1 MDSLESTGST
11 TGSGPDA
18 QTPVKTTIA
27 LVQGDAAGVGP
38 ELMTRLLALDEVR
51 ERANILIVSDARV
64 FRAGCE
70 VTGLEPPIREIAAVA
85 DADYTAGV
93 PNLLDVPA
101 YRSRACAAREGLG
114 RRRGRGAGVVR
125 PRAGPRL
132 GEEFAQSD

>member
-51 ERANILIVSDARV
+51 ERANILVVSDARV
-64 FRAGCE
+64 FRAGRE
-70 VTGLEPPIREIAAVA
+70 VTGVSTLP
-85 DADYTAGV
+85 
-93 PNLLDVPA
+93 
-101 YRSRACAAREGLG
+101 
-114 RRRGRGAGVVR
+114 
-125 PRAGPRL
+125 
-132 GEEFAQSD
+132 